1 MKNVRKSKDTNKRA
15 QKQIYLC
22 FAGISPGVAARRA
35 ARAGASRSGGPQACP
50 AGSGRP
56 VKNGALQFRLLYPV
70 TNILQRAGSCPPCDA
85 RGLPPQRSVVRA
97 PQAPARK
104 SAIFWCP
111 TPVFYNMFLRC
122 PARASRDRPSRA
134 TRCRAAAGSTAA
146 APRGNLFL
154 GEESAAA
161 APQ

>member
-97 PQAPARK
+97 LQAPARK

-111 TPVFYNMFLRC
+111 APAFYNMFLRC
-122 PARASRDRPSRA
+122 PAGAVARSASRA

>member
-1 MKNVRKSKDTNKRA
+1 MNKRA

-35 ARAGASRSGGPQACP
+35 ARGGASRSGGPQACP

-97 PQAPARK
+97 PQASARK

-111 TPVFYNMFLRC
+111 APAFYKICFFVARLALRATA
-122 PARASRDRPSRA
+122 PAGQRDAGPPPDRRLPRRGGICFSGKNPLLRPLNRGR
-134 TRCRAAAGSTAA
+134 TRCR
-146 APRGNLFL
+146 
-154 GEESAAA
+154 
-161 APQ
+161 